1 MGCCVTGEEVKLE
14 ECFTGVLLIQGGL
27 AGSWLA
33 RDPGRVSFQR
43 AELSLA
49 ERVGGVA
56 RSVVQGAEFLLVDAV
71 TFFFLLL
78 RLRDRPGSLG

>member
-14 ECFTGVLLIQGGL
+14 GCFTGVLLVPGGL

-33 RDPGRVSFQR
+33 RDPGRVPLQR
-43 AELSLA
+43 AELSLV

-56 RSVVQGAEFLLVDAV
+56 RSVAQEAEFLLADAAA
-71 TFFFLLL
+71 FFSLLL